1 MSSWRPRVV
10 VLVAL
15 ALAAAGCIGRSE
27 SGTENPGE
35 VRIGLI
41 AATSGDNKAAGV
53 EAQRGAQ
60 LAADVVNG
68 LNSLIPLP
76 LANEAGLTN
85 LGNARIRIVTK
96 DVGSDPATAGTRAAV
111 AVNLAASQGV
121 AAIVGGY
128 DADVTV
134 KASQRAERIPVPFVN
149 ADSSVSFL
157 TERGLD
163 WFFRLGPSGR
173 STGEAFFSLLKQAA
187 SKGQATK
194 NIAILHARDKAGTDA
209 DAVIKELA
217 DEGGYTVVADTPF
230 DPNQGDLGQAVAEVQ
245 ARNPDVVFVS
255 PTAKTTPVLI
265 KAFADRHYKPKGVM
279 AYGSGYLDVSMLKNA
294 GAAVTGLCREVAWS
308 HDLANRNEA
317 ARAVAELY
325 QRKYNAQMTEEAAS
339 TFTAVLTLAIAI
351 NNAGSTQ
358 PKKLRSALLNLDIP
372 GKDTIMPWSGIQF
385 DETHQNSGA
394 ASVVEQ
400 FMDKTFRVVFPLD
413 AAAGGEQ
420 LVYPVPGAAAAA
432 PVG

>member
-1 MSSWRPRVV
+1 MRAHPRPPRREMHEMRSWRPRVV

-15 ALAAAGCIGRSE
+15 ALGGGGCIGRSD
-27 SGTENPGE
+27 SGTENPTE

-41 AATSGDNKAAGV
+41 AATTGDNKGAGI

-76 LANEAGLTN
+76 LANDAGLTN

-96 DVGSDPATAGTRAAV
+96 DVGSEPGKAGPAAAN
-111 AVNLAASQGV
+111 AVTSMVASQGV

-163 WFFRLGPSGR
+163 WFFRLGPSAR
-173 STGEAFFSLLKQAA
+173 TSGEAFFSLLKQAA
-187 SKGQATK
+187 SQKKATK
-194 NIAILHARDKAGTDA
+194 KIAIMHATDKAGTDV
-209 DAVIKELA
+209 DAVI
-217 DEGGYTVVADTPF
+217 
-230 DPNQGDLGQAVAEVQ
+230 
-245 ARNPDVVFVS
+245 
-255 PTAKTTPVLI
+255 
-265 KAFADRHYKPKGVM
+265 
-279 AYGSGYLDVSMLKNA
+279 
-294 GAAVTGLCREVAWS
+294 
-308 HDLANRNEA
+308 
-317 ARAVAELY
+317 
-325 QRKYNAQMTEEAAS
+325 TEEAAS

-351 NNAGSTQ
+351 NNAGSTDA
-358 PKKLRSALLNLDIP
+358 KRIRSALLNLDIP
-372 GKDTIMPWSGIQF
+372 GKDTIMPWEGIQF

-400 FMDKTFRVVFPLD
+400 FIDKAFRVVFPID
-413 AAAGGEQ
+413 AAAGDKQ
-420 LVYPVPGAAAAA
+420 FVYPAPGAPSGVP

>member
-1 MSSWRPRVV
+1 MRTHPSRPVREIPKMSTWRPRVV

-27 SGTENPGE
+27 SGTENPSE

-41 AATSGDNKAAGV
+41 AATSGDNKVAGV

-96 DVGSDPATAGTRAAV
+96 DVGSNLGTAGTLAAN
-111 AVNLAASQGV
+111 AVTSLAASQGV

-163 WFFRLGPSGR
+163 WFFRLGPSAR
-173 STGEAFFSLLKQAA
+173 TSGEAFFSLLKQAA
-187 SKGQATK
+187 SQKKATK
-194 NIAILHARDKAGTDA
+194 KIAIMHATDKAGTDV

-217 DEGGYTVVADTPF
+217 DEGGYSVVGDASFAPD
-230 DPNQGDLGQAVAEVQ
+230 QADLGQMVAAVQ
-245 ARNPDVVFVS
+245 ATEPDVVFAA
-255 PTAKTTPVLI
+255 PTAKTVQPLI
-265 KAFADRHYKPKGVM
+265 KAFA
-279 AYGSGYLDVSMLKNA
+279 
-294 GAAVTGLCREVAWS
+294 
-308 HDLANRNEA
+308 
-317 ARAVAELY
+317 AR
-325 QRKYNAQMTEEAAS
+325 Q
-339 TFTAVLTLAIAI
+339 
-351 NNAGSTQ
+351 
-358 PKKLRSALLNLDIP
+358 
-372 GKDTIMPWSGIQF
+372 
-385 DETHQNSGA
+385 
-394 ASVVEQ
+394 
-400 FMDKTFRVVFPLD
+400 
-413 AAAGGEQ
+413 
-420 LVYPVPGAAAAA
+420 
-432 PVG
+432 